1 MKCPDQN
8 DISGQLKLEGWLYV
22 LLFFTLFNEEATF
35 YKQFGRGGAI
45 LLVIFGEETPVYWLC
60 ERGGIILLG
69 RFGRRLA
76 GVFFLIMSKTMQEV
90 GWSFI
95 LWFLLYLEG
104 WSSRSSY
111 FFDVA

>member
-1 MKCPDQN
+1 M
-8 DISGQLKLEGWLYV
+8 EAWLYV

-45 LLVIFGEETPVYWLC
+45 LLVFFGEFIGYVREEASFYWADL
-60 ERGGIILLG
+60 GGGWLE
-69 RFGRRLA
+69 
-76 GVFFLIMSKTMQEV
+76 FFLIMSKTMQEV